1 MVQKPNILGKKKK
14 GLQGLWNNKTVQKN
28 IKFQKKLVCFFF

>member
-14 GLQGLWNNKTVQKN
+14 KDFKGYGI
-28 IKFQKKLVCFFF
+28 IKLYKKI

>member
-14 GLQGLWNNKTVQKN
+14 DFKGYGI
-28 IKFQKKLVCFFF
+28 IKLYKKI